1 MTELYHPGQNVIL
14 EHARR
19 ILSPTLFVLFCQ
31 RKPLR
36 HSTITLHNPR
46 VGLLVKTMIL
56 RNRSNKFGH
65 TFFSQEIS
73 LVFQRH
79 RLTSSIHSSAARNRS
94 LQVKDPE
101 LLADRRLPSTRGSAL
116 CARLARRKWSFPKYL
131 GYSWIFGQQRRNM
144 VQCQPKVNL
153 SFSRARLNCRWM
165 QHIDQFHW
173 TKRK

>member
-79 RLTSSIHSSAARNRS
+79 RLTSSIH
-94 LQVKDPE
+94 
-101 LLADRRLPSTRGSAL
+101 
-116 CARLARRKWSFPKYL
+116 
-131 GYSWIFGQQRRNM
+131 
-144 VQCQPKVNL
+144 
-153 SFSRARLNCRWM
+153 
-165 QHIDQFHW
+165 
-173 TKRK
+173 